1 MTVLVVLALFAQSLL
16 LPQAYTVTDR
26 TTVSIAS
33 EPAVDLATANGV
45 FLIALGS
52 GCDGI
57 GAGQNVQ
64 VLYGS
69 GDVGTITPIGSPQHC
84 QIVFA
89 AQISDQPCAINAD
102 GLCDYGVHMED

>member
-16 LPQAYTVTDR
+16 LPQAYTVADP
-26 TTVSIAS
+26 TTVTLSS
-33 EPAVDLATANGV
+33 EPAVDLATSNGV
-45 FLIALGS
+45 FLIGLGS

-89 AQISDQPCAINAD
+89 AQVSDRPCATNAD
-102 GLCDYGVHMED
+102 GLCDFGVHTED

>member
-1 MTVLVVLALFAQSLL
+1 MTLLVLLALFAQSLL
-16 LPQAYTVTDR
+16 LPQAYTVTDPSIV
-26 TTVSIAS
+26 TIAS
-33 EPAVDLATANGV
+33 EPAIDLATASGV

-57 GAGQNVQ
+57 GGGQNVQ

-69 GDVGTITPIGSPQHC
+69 GDVGTITPIGSPQRC

-89 AQISDQPCAINAD
+89 AQISDRPCAINAD
-102 GLCDYGVHMED
+102 GLCDFGVRTED

>member
-1 MTVLVVLALFAQSLL
+1 MTLLLHLALFAQLL
-16 LPQAYTVTDR
+16 VLPQAYTVSDPSFAT
-26 TTVSIAS
+26 IAS
-33 EPAVDLATANGV
+33 EPAIDLATSNGV

-89 AQISDQPCAINAD
+89 AQLSDRPCAINAD
-102 GLCDYGVHMED
+102 GLCDYGVHTEE